1 MNHFTSNVIVLFLVL
16 VPFFQ
21 TWCCFSVVDVLVG
34 VDGVVADVD
43 VNGAVEV
50 YGVVVNDV
58 TFVRGDSD
66 VGVDGV

>member
-21 TWCCFSVVDVLVG
+21 TWCCSVADVSVG

-50 YGVVVNDV
+50 DGVVVNDF
-58 TFVRGDSD
+58 TFVRGDGD